1 VAVAVRHPARP
12 AAARR
17 HRLMN
22 MIFNRQGRQ
31 EKQFLFFENK
41 NLAFLAV

>member
-1 VAVAVRHPARP
+1 
-12 AAARR
+12 
-17 HRLMN
+17 MN

-41 NLAFLAV
+41 NLAFLAFLAV